1 MIKVG
6 TSNIGTIKFG
16 NLTVSK
22 VYLGNDLKYESF
34 RPSTGIVYTLSSDG
48 TYYIVGTGFTTL
60 SAIKNTTS
68 GGTAG
73 SGVNSQWTGG
83 ELNIPNTYNGKPV
96 LGIAPSAFSGVKNIT
111 KVNIQD
117 GITHIGNRCF
127 QCTSAQGVDT
137 TMTSL
142 KLPKSITFLCGSG
155 GRFCWNRKGLTD
167 VYFDVPDTSNLTGY
181 STYMFYNAG
190 TNCKLTIGK
199 HVVKIGSAFVASS
212 GTNVFNISQ
221 LVFETPSSLRE
232 INSGAFW
239 YCVYGGNIDL
249 PSGLTKLGYQSLMLG
264 SSPYPNGIT
273 IPSTVTDIGG
283 GLTRGNSLNYANVYA
298 TSSITKVTS
307 SDTAWFK
314 IVNNGD
320 MTSLVIHIP
329 SSVTNPSNAY
339 GSTWNYAKSTQNY
352 NYVADL

>member
-1 MIKVG
+1 MIKFG
-6 TSNIGTIKFG
+6 TSEIGTIKFG
-16 NLTVSK
+16 NSIVSK
-22 VYLGNDLKYESF
+22 VYFGNDLKYESF
-34 RPSTGIVYTLSSDG
+34 RPSSGIVYTLSSDG

-73 SGVNSQWTGG
+73 SGVNSQWSGG
-83 ELNIPNTYNGKPV
+83 ELNIPSKYNGKPV
-96 LGIAPSAFSGVKNIT
+96 LGIAPSAFSGIKNIT

-142 KLPKSITFLCGSG
+142 KLPKSITFLCGAGG
-155 GRFCWNRKGLTD
+155 GRLCWNRKGLTD

-181 STYMFYNAG
+181 STSMFYNAG

-199 HVVKIGSAFVASS
+199 DVVKIGTAFAAQS
-212 GTNVFNISQ
+212 GNLFNISQ
-221 LVFETPSSLRE
+221 LIFETPSSLRE

-239 YCVYGGNIDL
+239 YNNCSGNIDL
-249 PSGLTKLGYQSLMLG
+249 PSGLTKLSYQSL
-264 SSPYPNGIT
+264 PNGGNIYPSGVT

-283 GLTRGNSLNYANVYA
+283 KLTRGNSLNYANVYA
-298 TSSITKVTS
+298 TFSATKATS
-307 SDTAWFK
+307 SSTAWFP
-314 IVNNGD
+314 IVDTGI
-320 MTSLVIHIP
+320 MTQLVIHIP
-329 SSVTNPSNAY
+329 SSVTNPSNTY
-339 GSTWNYAKSTQNY
+339 GSYWNYGTNNKYY
-352 NYVADL
+352 NYIADL